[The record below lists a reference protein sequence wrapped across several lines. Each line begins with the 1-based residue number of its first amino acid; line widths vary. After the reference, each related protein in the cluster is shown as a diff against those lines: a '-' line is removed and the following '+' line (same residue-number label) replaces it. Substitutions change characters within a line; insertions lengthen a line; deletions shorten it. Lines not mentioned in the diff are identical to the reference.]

1 MRDKFRTYIKRYRI
15 RWGVSALA
23 SILLQKYDI
32 FVRYRFSSLFFWLFG
47 YGSIF
52 LTRKVV
58 AFLARKKDCGAGGV
72 TVLEMESFQ
81 FKALIISKH
90 LSVQSIYRFNAK
102 NDGRTDV
109 VRIYFTMTLVA
120 SSPTVTT

>member
-47 YGSIF
+47 HGSIF

-58 AFLARKKDCGAGGV
+58 AFLARKR
-72 TVLEMESFQ
+72 TVARVASQSLKWRVFSSM
-81 FKALIISKH
+81 H

-102 NDGRTDV
+102 NDGRTDA
-109 VRIYFTMTLVA
+109 VRGYFTMTLVA